1 MIACLPLHKDMLRNP
16 VHLTVADKDLDFYAA
31 KKLADVE
38 AGKITAEPM
47 LLAWYNGKTG
57 EFLPQVTCCGE
68 DKPAWLIYAETR
80 GGSICIDINNEQYVF
95 IYRPFD

>member
-1 MIACLPLHKDMLRNP
+1 MIECLPLRKDMLKNP
-16 VHLTVADKDLDFYAA
+16 VHLKVADNGLDFYGA
-31 KKLADVE
+31 KKMADVE

-57 EFLPQVTCCGE
+57 EFLPRVMCCGE

-80 GGSICIDINNEQYVF
+80 GGNICIDINNEEFVF
-95 IYRPFD
+95 IYRPFE